1 VLEKSPSFKRTQRK
15 YTETANIK
23 LRQANEIATFI
34 LFLVVFTVILKSM
47 VIEYWWQL
55 IAGFFVLVFLIMMT
69 VKLVN
74 KNKKTNNCGV
84 GYSFL
89 PFTKKTMIA
98 ILKKELWSYF
108 GNWSA
113 WVIIAAFSL
122 IATLFLFFFDND
134 SNIFEIGMA
143 SLQSYFVLVP
153 WLLMF
158 IIPALSMK
166 TFAEEQQTGTLNW
179 LFSQP
184 LKVSDLVSGK
194 FLSVWIVGILCLIPS
209 LIYLYTVYVLGVPAG
224 NIDLGM
230 TFGSYIGL
238 IILIAAFSGVGIL
251 ASSFHKTRLWLICWA
266 FSCVSSCISGSNS
279 WQVINCWEQ
288 TLSFRI
294 LVFISIS

>member
-1 VLEKSPSFKRTQRK
+1 
-15 YTETANIK
+15 
-23 LRQANEIATFI
+23 
-34 LFLVVFTVILKSM
+34 
-47 VIEYWWQL
+47 
-55 IAGFFVLVFLIMMT
+55 
-69 VKLVN
+69 
-74 KNKKTNNCGV
+74 
-84 GYSFL
+84 
-89 PFTKKTMIA
+89 MIA

-122 IATLFLFFFDND
+122 IATLFLFFFEND

-184 LKVSDLVSGK
+184 LKVSDLVFGK

-209 LIYLYTVYVLGVPAG
+209 LIYLYTVYVLGVPEG

-230 TFGSYIGL
+230 TFGSYVGL
-238 IILIAAFSGVGIL
+238 IILIAPFPAWESWRLRFP
-251 ASSFHKTRLWLICWA
+251 KTRSWLTCLG
-266 FSCVSSCISGSNS
+266 FSCALSCISELSS
-279 WQVINCWEQ
+279 WPVTNYWAVPI
-288 TLSFRI
+288 SFCRTS
-294 LVFISIS
+294 VFTSISWDSQEGLSILRMLPISFSSSGLP